1 MDSLERRLAASLLAL
16 RVTVF
21 VVMIMWTLDKF
32 VNPDHAS
39 RVFAGFYGVAGL
51 DAVALY
57 SIAAVQLVI
66 VLAFVT
72 GAFRRLSYALVLL
85 LHAVST
91 LASWPKYVAP
101 WDNLL
106 FFAAW
111 PMLGACLALYW
122 LRDYDRLASV
132 DAWRTR

>member
-16 RVTVF
+16 RLTVF
-21 VVMIMWTLDKF
+21 VVMILWTLDKF

-39 RVFAGFYGVAGL
+39 RVFAGFYGITGL

-57 SIAAVQLVI
+57 SIATAQLAI

-72 GAFRRLSYALVLL
+72 GAFRRVSYAGVLL

-122 LRDYDRLASV
+122 LRDHDRLASV
-132 DAWRTR
+132 DAWRAG